1 MSPSTTFAL
10 IRHGQTDWNAARRL
24 QGSTD
29 IPLNDIGRNQAGQAV
44 PALSQFDW
52 DFVVSSPL
60 IRAAETADVIAAD
73 LNLDVIRR
81 IPGLVERDYG
91 LAEGMLEGAE
101 LDSLRI
107 PGGYYGAESEPE
119 VAARGLDALHALS
132 RDYPGARI
140 IVVTHGTLIRV
151 TLTEALDLDVG
162 SIDNATLNLVRHHR
176 NTGFVLHVLNGTPH
190 HAKPSPLHSDNLK
203 GHKSW
208 QL

>member
-1 MSPSTTFAL
+1 M
-10 IRHGQTDWNAARRL
+10 
-24 QGSTD
+24 
-29 IPLNDIGRNQAGQAV
+29 

-60 IRAAETADVIAAD
+60 VRAAETADVIAGD
-73 LNLDVIRR
+73 LNLAAAWR

-91 LAEGMLEGAE
+91 PAEGMLEGAE
-101 LDSLRI
+101 LDSMRI

-119 VAARGLDALHALS
+119 VAERGLEALHTLS

-176 NTGFVLHVLNGTPH
+176 NTGFTLDVLNGTPH
-190 HAKPSPLHSDNLK
+190 LA
-203 GHKSW
+203 
-208 QL
+208 

>member
-1 MSPSTTFAL
+1 M
-10 IRHGQTDWNAARRL
+10 RHGQTDWNAAKRL

-29 IPLNDIGRNQAGQAV
+29 IPLNDIGRTQAGNAV

-60 IRAAETADVIAAD
+60 VRAAETADVIAGD
-73 LNLDVIRR
+73 LNLAVTCR

-91 LAEGMLEGAE
+91 PAEGLIEGAE
-101 LDSLRI
+101 LDSMRI
-107 PGGYYGAESEPE
+107 PGGYYGAESESE
-119 VAARGLDALHALS
+119 VAERGLDALHVLS
-132 RDYPGARI
+132 RENPGARI

-176 NTGFVLHVLNGTPH
+176 NTGFALHILNGTTH
-190 HAKPSPLHSDNLK
+190 HTQGSHSDNSK